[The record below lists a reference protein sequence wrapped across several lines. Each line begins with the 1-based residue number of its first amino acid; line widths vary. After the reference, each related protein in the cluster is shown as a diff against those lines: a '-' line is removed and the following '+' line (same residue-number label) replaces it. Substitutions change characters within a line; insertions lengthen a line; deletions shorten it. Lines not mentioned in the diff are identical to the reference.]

1 MNQLQNQ
8 VQCVPKTIRT
18 KVLAHALD
26 NLPCLEYP
34 RIIFPR
40 NANTWVT
47 LSIFQQDIIVRLMLL
62 DKIILQQKRI
72 LFALHHHI
80 ADICDLFDQQ
90 FGFVAVLLFMEITTY
105 TPFQVL
111 GFTHIDHF
119 PNIVEVLVHSWLLW
133 QPL

>member
-1 MNQLQNQ
+1 M
-8 VQCVPKTIRT
+8 KTM
-18 KVLAHALD
+18 
-26 NLPCLEYP
+26 EY
-34 RIIFPR
+34 I
-40 NANTWVT
+40 
-47 LSIFQQDIIVRLMLL
+47 DIT
-62 DKIILQQKRI
+62 
-72 LFALHHHI
+72 
-80 ADICDLFDQQ
+80 DICDLFDQQ